1 MKTNWKNT
9 WQRLALGAA
18 AAGLVLCVSAVRAD
32 EPRPEQLR
40 EQMRNLEHKAKELQA
55 AGKEDQANAVRHE
68 MQELREKFAH
78 MAKERHGE
86 QAGGDDRR
94 ADLAKKLE
102 HARAELKE
110 AREGGNKERAEDLQ
124 RGIRKL
130 EEESARLNQ
139 RSGREHG
146 PEQPV
151 SPEQRLQHM
160 REAIGHLHAA
170 GLHEIAENL
179 AREAEHMQQ
188 QMHMQAQGGGAE
200 VARLQAEI
208 QELHQAVRKLN
219 ARLDEQRRD
228 QR

>member
-1 MKTNWKNT
+1 MKTYKQT
-9 WQRLALGAA
+9 GWQRLMLGAA
-18 AAGLVLCVSAVRAD
+18 MAGLVLCVSAARAD

-40 EQMRNLEHKAKELQA
+40 EHMRNLEQKAQELQA

-78 MAKERHGE
+78 MTKERHGE
-86 QAGGDDRR
+86 QAGGDERR
-94 ADLAKKLE
+94 ADLMKKLE
-102 HARAELKE
+102 HARVELKE
-110 AREGGNKERAEDLQ
+110 AREGGNTERAEDLQ
-124 RGIRKL
+124 RGIHKL
-130 EEESARLNQ
+130 EEEGARLNQ

-170 GLHEIAENL
+170 GPHEIAENL

-188 QMHMQAQGGGAE
+188 QLHAQQGGAE

-208 QELHQAVRKLN
+208 QELRQAVRKLN
-219 ARLDEQRRD
+219 ARLDERQHD
-228 QR
+228 KP